1 MKDDGVAPVIA
12 VMLILAVAV
21 TFLAVFNGIY
31 IPSLK
36 QSAEIDH
43 LEGVESSFLKFSS
56 DLTYAATSR
65 QDHLSFA
72 EPVQLGGGN
81 VVFNTLR
88 SGGSL
93 SLRTEETPVYN
104 LTLYGAGGTPIA
116 IMDGTMV
123 DVSYEPQGNFWQDQ
137 GYRWQ
142 YGYVNVTKYG
152 SRESPLSYDTMDG
165 VTGALRDPNA
175 TSLATFA
182 RSFAAVDRNLNRT
195 PLQNVTPTPDNR
207 FVFVP
212 QTGTCD
218 ALEIRAVSIAA
229 SRDHVFTSGNGYGTF
244 SLTSAISRTLY
255 DNVTG
260 ISVGAE
266 VAGSDAASAFR
277 NATLYSWNATFFA
290 LNATDCKNNI
300 MFAESR
306 DGFYRYDISQTQPV
320 NVSLSIVGIEVS
332 AY

>member
-1 MKDDGVAPVIA
+1 MRDDGVAPVIA

-43 LEGVESSFLKFSS
+43 LEGVEAAFLKFSS
-56 DLTYAATSR
+56 DLTYAVSSR
-65 QDHLSFA
+65 QDRLSFT

-104 LTLYGAGGTPIA
+104 LTLYGEAGTPIA
-116 IMDGTMV
+116 VMNGTMV

-142 YGYVNVTKYG
+142 YGYVNVTKYAN
-152 SRESPLSYDTMDG
+152 RESPLSYDTLAG
-165 VTGALRDPNA
+165 VTGALNDPNA

-218 ALEIRAVSIAA
+218 ALEIRAVSLTA
-229 SRDHVFTSGNGYGTF
+229 SRDHVFTGGNGYGTL
-244 SLTSAISRTLY
+244 SLTSRINRTSY
-255 DNVTG
+255 DNVTR
-260 ISVGAE
+260 ISVGAD
-266 VAGSDAASAFR
+266 VTGSGAASAFR
-277 NATLYSWNATFFA
+277 NATLHSWNATFSA
-290 LNATDCKNNI
+290 LNATDCKNTVLL
-300 MFAESR
+300 AESR
-306 DGFYRYDISQTQPV
+306 DGFYRYDINQSQPV
-320 NVSLSIVGIEVS
+320 NVSLSVVGIEVS

>member
-1 MKDDGVAPVIA
+1 MRDDGVAPVIA

-56 DLTYAATSR
+56 DITYAVSSR
-65 QDHLSFA
+65 QDRLSFT

-93 SLRTEETPVYN
+93 SIRTEKTPVYN
-104 LTLYGAGGTPIA
+104 ITLYGEAGTPIA
-116 IMDGTMV
+116 VINGTMV

-142 YGYVNVTKYG
+142 YGYVNVTKYAN
-152 SRESPLSYDTMDG
+152 RESPLSYNTMDEIAG
-165 VTGALRDPNA
+165 ELRDPNA
-175 TSLATFA
+175 TSIGTFA
-182 RSFAAVDRNLNRT
+182 RSFAAVDRNLNRM

-212 QTGTCD
+212 QTGSCNE
-218 ALEIRAVSIAA
+218 LEIRAVSLTA
-229 SRDHVFTSGNGYGTF
+229 SRDRMFVSGNGYGTL
-244 SLTSAISRTLY
+244 SLTSAISRTTY

-260 ISVGAE
+260 ISVGAD
-266 VAGSDAASAFR
+266 VAGFDAASAFR
-277 NATLYSWNATFFA
+277 NATLHSWNATFST
-290 LNATDCKNNI
+290 LNATDCKNTVLL
-300 MFAESR
+300 AESR
-306 DGFYRYDISQTQPV
+306 DGFYRYNINQSQPV

>member
-1 MKDDGVAPVIA
+1 MRDDGVAPVIA

-21 TFLAVFNGIY
+21 TFFAVFNGIY

-56 DLTYAATSR
+56 DITYATSSR

-81 VVFNTLR
+81 VMFNTLR

-93 SLRTEETPVYN
+93 SIKMEETPVYN
-104 LTLYGAGGTPIA
+104 LTLYGAGGTTLA
-116 IMDGTMV
+116 SMNGTMV
-123 DVSYEPQGNFWQDQ
+123 SVAYEPQGNFWQDQ

-142 YGYVNVTKYG
+142 YGYVNVTKYAN
-152 SRESPLSYDTMDG
+152 RESPLSYDTMDN
-165 VTGALRDPNA
+165 VTEALGDPPA

-195 PLQNVTPTPDNR
+195 PIQNATPTPDNR

-218 ALEIRAVSIAA
+218 ALEIWAVSLTS
-229 SRDHVFTSGNGYGTF
+229 SRDHAFISSNGYGTL
-244 SLTSAISRTLY
+244 SLTSAINRTSY
-255 DNVTG
+255 DDVTG
-260 ISVGAE
+260 ISVGVD
-266 VAGSDAASAFR
+266 VAGSDTASAFR
-277 NATLYSWNATFFA
+277 NATLQSWNATFSA

-300 MFAESR
+300 ILNVSR
-306 DGFYRYDISQTQPV
+306 DGFYRYDINQAQPV